1 MPTKAGMI
9 FSQLKADLA
18 QVRALPRPRADS
30 LRPRQ
35 AATEARVAPVAATR
49 TPRCAC
55 GCDPGSSARLSAPA
69 RPQITGSAIQKSYPP
84 ALPSQGK
91 FAPAPVPPQMP
102 PPAPQA
108 AQAPPFPQAPPM
120 MSMHPAPQAST
131 VACAR
136 VCRTAGGQRTDCSV
150 HAATAVADA
159 RAAGTSL
166 PYLSRACA
174 CALSATALCPD
185 MQDSWALTPSRRS
198 SRRRPAMRTVHFP
211 CLRAIAHAPHRIG
224 QSALASAHTLTP
236 GSRTTRPFA
245 GKTAATGSTV
255 NSRPV
260 AVPYFKQWR
269 AGRPGPVAA
278 WPGARVH
285 PCLRVAPKRE
295 AGPIMGKAA

>member
-1 MPTKAGMI
+1 MI

-198 SRRRPAMRTVHFP
+198 SRPPRCRCHQCRKCPHSSGRPP
-211 CLRAIAHAPHRIG
+211 
-224 QSALASAHTLTP
+224 
-236 GSRTTRPFA
+236 
-245 GKTAATGSTV
+245 
-255 NSRPV
+255 NSRLPSPLLPIPV
-260 AVPYFKQWR
+260 HSP
-269 AGRPGPVAA
+269 AGI
-278 WPGARVH
+278 
-285 PCLRVAPKRE
+285 
-295 AGPIMGKAA
+295 IMRHHHG